1 MAIGARDK
9 NNTAP
14 TTYLDSTTKYTTP
27 ALCYVNGS
35 GSQRYL
41 PLIKPDGTFRSG
53 DNEYYYD
60 SSKPAIHGVDAS
72 GVHRVVP
79 NAYRYAT
86 SLPAGTYT
94 ASQFQSFISRLISSG
109 SYRTVKTALNVT
121 VNKQTITMPAG
132 GKLYFRTIG
141 TSPYGAQ
148 LVGFNSDVG
157 TQYPTGSK
165 ITSILNSSNGFT
177 NNRQYAVSNT
187 GGVGGGYAYVF
198 KQYNNYPITLS
209 AELALN

>member
-1 MAIGARDK
+1 MAINARDK

-14 TTYLDSTTKYTTP
+14 TTYLDSITRYTIHS
-27 ALCYVNGS
+27 LCYVNGS
-35 GSQRYL
+35 GSQMYL
-41 PLIKPDGTFRSG
+41 PLIVPDGTLRSG
-53 DNEYYYD
+53 NYEYYYD
-60 SSKPAIHGVDAS
+60 SSKSVIHGVDAS

-79 NAYRYAT
+79 NARRYAT

-94 ASQFQSFISRLISSG
+94 AVQFNAFISHLISSG

-132 GKLYFRTIG
+132 GKLYYRLIG
-141 TSPYGAQ
+141 TSPYGAE

-165 ITSILNSSNGFT
+165 VSSILNSSNGFT
-177 NNRQYAVSNT
+177 TNRQYAVSCT
-187 GGVGGGYAYVF
+187 GGVAGYAYVF